1 MTDFQKLK
9 EFDVNALKAEN
20 NNLKVLLSSL
30 KSEKEMEIE
39 VLKSQNKEYCEIF
52 NNIQEKANQHYIEIQ
67 KNWENK
73 YFLLETKNKKL
84 EIELEKTQRLL
95 NETQNQYSEANNM
108 KLEQMKQNKS
118 VIDNFKSLE
127 LEAKKFQE
135 KYLIAEERT
144 HDLLAKNE
152 FLYNE
157 LQKYKKEND
166 ISQLKLEQYLN
177 DFQKNVTVLENNLQ
191 KSNAAA
197 QNLQRQNELKQQQLD
212 KLKNDFFEYQEKFE
226 KMQEGTQYE
235 MSEILQKYEENFRKL
250 KAQNENQRAEVEKLN
265 MIIFKLKQEL
275 EETKEYYGN
284 LMGNLQENIRQN
296 IKETLGNSK
305 FSSPIRKE
313 GPSSIIGMNYSGGG
327 FSPLETDISMKF
339 IHKYN

>member
-1 MTDFQKLK
+1 MTDFLKLK

-39 VLKSQNKEYCEIF
+39 VLKSQNKEYSEIF

-67 KNWENK
+67 KTWENK
-73 YFLLETKNKKL
+73 YFILETKHKKL

-95 NETQNQYSEANNM
+95 SETQNQYSDANNM
-108 KLEQMKQNKS
+108 KLEQMKQNKN
-118 VIDNFKSLE
+118 VIDEFKSLE
-127 LEAKKFQE
+127 LEAKKYQE
-135 KYLIAEERT
+135 KYLISEERIR
-144 HDLLAKNE
+144 DLLAKNE
-152 FLYNE
+152 FLYSE

-166 ISQLKLEQYLN
+166 VSQLKLEQYLN
-177 DFQKNVTVLENNLQ
+177 DFQKNVATLENSLQ
-191 KSNAAA
+191 KSNASA
-197 QNLQRQNELKQQQLD
+197 QNLQRQNDIKQQQLD
-212 KLKNDFFEYQEKFE
+212 QLKNDFFEYQQKFE
-226 KMQEGTQYE
+226 KIQEGTHNE

-250 KAQNENQRAEVEKLN
+250 KTQSENQKAEVEKLN

-284 LMGNLQENIRQN
+284 LMGNLQENIRLN
-296 IKETLGNSK
+296 IKETLAHSK

-313 GPSSIIGMNYSGGG
+313 GPLSTNGINYSGSG